1 LKKFLK
7 YTGLTLLAI
16 VAIFIALPFIF
27 HNKIKS
33 VVIDKIDQN
42 LNADVNFKD
51 FSISAFKHFPHMTL
65 TLTDVSVTGINE
77 FKNDTL
83 VKASEVDATLEITKL
98 LGGNHEVNGV
108 HLLNP
113 LISARILKNGKAN
126 YNIVKP
132 DSSVKTASGGEGF
145 EVAIDRWS
153 IENGR
158 IIYND
163 ELEETYIEVGGLY
176 HSGSGDFKQEIS
188 DLDIT
193 TKVTDLTFQYGG
205 VSYFNKK
212 LFAADLQM
220 EMNLKE
226 KKFTFKD
233 HSFQLGDFKF
243 GFEGYF
249 KLLDKGYETDLKFAV
264 TETSF
269 KNLLSLL
276 PGVYQKDME
285 GIETTGEFTCNGF
298 IKGKYDAQD
307 NVVPKFRID
316 MSVIDA
322 MFKYNHLPKALEK
335 INFKFAAENPD
346 GDPEHTSYEIKDL
359 HFEIDKQPTDGNLAV
374 KGSKMMHITG
384 DLISKLDIAEIEKF
398 YPVDGVVMKGKLT
411 SEIKIDGVYH
421 DSLNL
426 LPAFNA
432 NIKVEDAMFK
442 YKKLPKSIDNISFQ
456 LTADNS
462 DGVADHT
469 NFKIPIFHFEVD
481 DNPVHGNISVK
492 GLKDMVV
499 NADILLKADLSHLE
513 KIYPID
519 GIILKGILNS
529 EIKIDGRYNDSL
541 KLFPKADVFIG
552 LEKGYIKSK
561 KMPVEMD
568 SIHLNAEIS
577 NSTGKIADTRLS
589 LNNLTFLLD
598 DEPFVMS
605 GTISDLKDY
614 NYDFKIDG
622 LLDLEKLTQLYP
634 IENTTTKGTM
644 DFDVETKGNLTQIE
658 AKNYDKLRSKGT
670 LEVKNVSY
678 KSTDIAFPIHVDD
691 ALFTFNSHKIELT
704 RFKAEFGKSNIGL
717 TGHLYNYIPFL
728 LKKDGILKGDMKMT
742 CDTMDLNEWFP
753 SSASTGSVT
762 ATQTTVSTSTAQVV
776 VIPDNIGFV
785 FDSDIKMVKFGT
797 LDIDNLDG
805 EIKIQNGVLTLNE
818 TGFNAL
824 NSEVDISGDYSTKD
838 PKHPMFD
845 MDIKVDKMDFNKAYK
860 TFVDPKEDCPASGN
874 FSTVYSI
881 KGELTPD
888 FSPIYSTLNG
898 KGKIIIDSVAIKG
911 MKLMN
916 HIRNKSKKD
925 EFKDPTL
932 SDVTIDS
939 EIRKGKFMMYPFTF
953 KVSKFLTEVEGEQG
967 LEDYS
972 INYLIKLSVPPF
984 GKVKIPMSIT
994 GTTDKPVISMGKGFN
1009 DSDFEKL

>member
-1 LKKFLK
+1 
-7 YTGLTLLAI
+7 
-16 VAIFIALPFIF
+16 
-27 HNKIKS
+27 
-33 VVIDKIDQN
+33 
-42 LNADVNFKD
+42 
-51 FSISAFKHFPHMTL
+51 
-65 TLTDVSVTGINE
+65 
-77 FKNDTL
+77 
-83 VKASEVDATLEITKL
+83 
-98 LGGNHEVNGV
+98 
-108 HLLNP
+108 
-113 LISARILKNGKAN
+113 
-126 YNIVKP
+126 
-132 DSSVKTASGGEGF
+132 
-145 EVAIDRWS
+145 
-153 IENGR
+153 
-158 IIYND
+158 
-163 ELEETYIEVGGLY
+163 
-176 HSGSGDFKQEIS
+176 
-188 DLDIT
+188 
-193 TKVTDLTFQYGG
+193 
-205 VSYFNKK
+205 
-212 LFAADLQM
+212 
-220 EMNLKE
+220 
-226 KKFTFKD
+226 
-233 HSFQLGDFKF
+233 
-243 GFEGYF
+243 
-249 KLLDKGYETDLKFAV
+249 
-264 TETSF
+264 
-269 KNLLSLL
+269 
-276 PGVYQKDME
+276 
-285 GIETTGEFTCNGF
+285 
-298 IKGKYDAQD
+298 
-307 NVVPKFRID
+307 
-316 MSVIDA
+316 
-322 MFKYNHLPKALEK
+322 
-335 INFKFAAENPD
+335 
-346 GDPEHTSYEIKDL
+346 
-359 HFEIDKQPTDGNLAV
+359 
-374 KGSKMMHITG
+374 
-384 DLISKLDIAEIEKF
+384 
-398 YPVDGVVMKGKLT
+398 
-411 SEIKIDGVYH
+411 
-421 DSLNL
+421 
-426 LPAFNA
+426 
-432 NIKVEDAMFK
+432 
-442 YKKLPKSIDNISFQ
+442 
-456 LTADNS
+456 
-462 DGVADHT
+462 
-469 NFKIPIFHFEVD
+469 
-481 DNPVHGNISVK
+481 
-492 GLKDMVV
+492 
-499 NADILLKADLSHLE
+499 
-513 KIYPID
+513 
-519 GIILKGILNS
+519 
-529 EIKIDGRYNDSL
+529 
-541 KLFPKADVFIG
+541 
-552 LEKGYIKSK
+552 
-561 KMPVEMD
+561 
-568 SIHLNAEIS
+568 
-577 NSTGKIADTRLS
+577 
-589 LNNLTFLLD
+589 
-598 DEPFVMS
+598 
-605 GTISDLKDY
+605 
-614 NYDFKIDG
+614 
-622 LLDLEKLTQLYP
+622 
-634 IENTTTKGTM
+634 
-644 DFDVETKGNLTQIE
+644 
-658 AKNYDKLRSKGT
+658 
-670 LEVKNVSY
+670 
-678 KSTDIAFPIHVDD
+678 VDD